1 MLPRMKSVI
10 FFSLVLVLF
19 SLGACAVSEQD
30 GAGVGRQLQQG
41 LQGQGRIVPNDPT
54 SDSFGPDYR

>member
-1 MLPRMKSVI
+1 MI

>member
-1 MLPRMKSVI
+1 MKSVI

-19 SLGACAVSEQD
+19 SFSACTVSEQA
-30 GAGVGRQLQQG
+30 GADVGRQVQQG

-54 SDSFGPDYR
+54 SDSFGPEYR